1 MYKLIL
7 YTGMWMSDKPL
18 IQQRLAVDL
27 AALVDTLHPEI
38 VLPFLDAFWKTMAR
52 EWNGIDVL
60 RYFILLVSANI
71 HLLIIS
77 RNLRMDKFLFLVRQ
91 YLAAS
96 FRQFSK
102 QGWRDTNS
110 IEQYM
115 DILAETPLNQTDM
128 KIPNGMRYHVLDIYV
143 DELDKVDEKREG
155 KMPLEL
161 LLGPVQAL
169 EKESPMKVVRK
180 RAKEALED
188 ERLKNWNKDFKEG
201 PLENDR
207 GVSDERDEG
216 EEDDDEWGGIEE

>member
-115 DILAETPLNQTDM
+115 DILTETPLNQTDM

-188 ERLKNWNKDFKEG
+188 ERLKNWNKNLKEG

-207 GVSDERDEG
+207 DVSDERDEG
-216 EEDDDEWGGIEE
+216 EEDDEWGGIEE